1 MNTLYIYKKENQWN
15 VDVIGWEFD
24 VYIQGVQE
32 KLCFFKIL
40 CNHSLAFIAVKDLQS
55 SHRNASVQ
63 SLQLA
68 GNFLYNQ

>member
-1 MNTLYIYKKENQWN
+1 MLHFLFFISKSRVFLISLTL
-15 VDVIGWEFD
+15 
-24 VYIQGVQE
+24 QGVQE

-55 SHRNASVQ
+55 SQRNASVM
-63 SLQLA
+63 SLLLA